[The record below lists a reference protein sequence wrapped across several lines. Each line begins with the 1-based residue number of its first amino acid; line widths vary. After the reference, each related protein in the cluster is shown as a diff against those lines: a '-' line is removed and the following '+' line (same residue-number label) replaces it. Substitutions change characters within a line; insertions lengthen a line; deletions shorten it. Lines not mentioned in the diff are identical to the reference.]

1 MEKHTSYLVTCKF
14 YSVVNIGL
22 ENWPAVASCT
32 ILQLL
37 DIKLFTLK
45 VYEVCL
51 NCWNTV
57 ASRNMYFGGCRI
69 SSNLYGNVQHHNFIY
84 VV

>member
-45 VYEVCL
+45 VYEVC
-51 NCWNTV
+51 
-57 ASRNMYFGGCRI
+57 
-69 SSNLYGNVQHHNFIY
+69 
-84 VV
+84 